1 MSDLPV
7 SLKRPSIWQYALCYI
22 VWFAVVGSMIW
33 LLVQGQYNL
42 ITPIRLSGIDY
53 RVVSVI
59 NNTSWILIG
68 LTTLILIVVL
78 EYILRTGLEKGRF
91 WSRVA
96 RSIIVEAIVLA
107 VVYIGAPLLL
117 KVLLAH

>member
-78 EYILRTGLEKGRF
+78 EYVLRTGLEKGRF
-91 WSRVA
+91 WSHVA

-117 KVLLAH
+117 KVLLIH